1 MNNGIKDQSKF
12 AAWRLTPDQAL
23 INKEQSMSEATENRG
38 TRKSLVD
45 TLVVAVKKR
54 APLDA
59 VYLLQKEPDAIVSEV
74 LNRLPF
80 SLALRILSDFPEE
93 RSENIALIGSSEVGQ
108 QWTSNHAYPE
118 DSVGRLMEK
127 PVAVFNR
134 DTTVSQATDEI
145 RRIVA
150 DALITYA
157 YVVESDNRL
166 CGVVVM
172 RDLLLADDAQTL
184 GELMIPEPF
193 FFTPE
198 VSVADA
204 MQATLRRHY
213 PVYPVCDQRGE
224 LIGLVSGHAVFEEN
238 TYELTAQTGRM
249 VGIDKEEH
257 LHTHFLTSLKYRHP
271 WLQLNLMTAFLAA
284 FVVGM
289 FEDTI
294 SRIVMLAV
302 FLPVLAGQSGNT
314 GSQSLAITLRGM
326 TLGEMTDGMFKK
338 VALKE
343 IYLGLANGFLVGITA
358 SIAMYAYATWS
369 NSPLAL
375 SLAMIVLMAMVGSC
389 VISGLTGVL
398 VPLGLKRLGAD
409 PTTASAIF
417 LTTAT
422 DVVSMGMFLGFATV
436 MVL

>member
-1 MNNGIKDQSKF
+1 MSEKTADQSASQK
-12 AAWRLTPDQAL
+12 
-23 INKEQSMSEATENRG
+23 
-38 TRKSLVD
+38 LVEK
-45 TLVVAVKKR
+45 LVVATKKR

-59 VYLLQKEPDAIVSEV
+59 VALLQKESDEIVSDV

-93 RSENIALIGSSEVGQ
+93 RSQQIALIGSSEVGQ
-108 QWTSNHAYPE
+108 QWTANHAYPDE
-118 DSVGRLMEK
+118 SIGRLMEK
-127 PVAVFNR
+127 PVAVF
-134 DTTVSQATDEI
+134 DQATTVRQTIEEI

-150 DALITYA
+150 DNLSTYA
-157 YVVESDNRL
+157 YVVEANNRL
-166 CGVVVM
+166 SGVVVM
-172 RDLLLADDAQTL
+172 RDLLLATDDQTL
-184 GELMIPEPF
+184 GELMLPEPF
-193 FFTPE
+193 FFRPE
-198 VSVADA
+198 QSVADA
-204 MQATLRRHY
+204 MKATLKRHY
-213 PVYPVCDQRGE
+213 PVYPVCDQEGV
-224 LIGLVSGHAVFEEN
+224 LVGLVPGYAIFEEN

-249 VGIDKEEH
+249 VGVDKEEH

-314 GSQSLAITLRGM
+314 GSQSLAIPLRGM

-338 VALKE
+338 VAMKE
-343 IYLGLANGFLVGITA
+343 IWLGLANGILVGITA
-358 SIAMYAYATWS
+358 GVAMYVYATWS
-369 NSPLAL
+369 QSPVAL
-375 SLAMIVLMAMVGSC
+375 SLAIVVLLAMVGSC

-398 VPLGLKRLGAD
+398 VPMGLKKLGTD

-422 DVVSMGMFLGFATV
+422 DVVSMGMFLGFATI

>member
-1 MNNGIKDQSKF
+1 MAENKPGSGSKIKQV
-12 AAWRLTPDQAL
+12 
-23 INKEQSMSEATENRG
+23 E
-38 TRKSLVD
+38 
-45 TLVVAVKKR
+45 TLVVAAKKR

-59 VYLLQKEPDAIVSEV
+59 VNLLEKESDEVVSEV

-93 RSENIALIGSSEVGQ
+93 RSQEIALIGSSEVGQ

-118 DSVGRLMEK
+118 DSIGRLMEK

-134 DTTVSQATDEI
+134 DTTVRQAIDEV
-145 RRIVA
+145 RRIVV
-150 DALITYA
+150 DTLITYA
-157 YVVESDNRL
+157 YVVEANNHL

-172 RDLLLADDAQTL
+172 RDLLLASDDQTL

-198 VSVADA
+198 LLVADA

-224 LIGLVSGHAVFEEN
+224 LIGLVTGHAIFEEN

-314 GSQSLAITLRGM
+314 GSQSLAITLRGI
-326 TLGEMTDGMFKK
+326 TLGEMTEGMFRK
-338 VALKE
+338 VAMKE

-358 SIAMYAYATWS
+358 AIAMYAYATWS
-369 NSPLAL
+369 HSPVAMSLAL
-375 SLAMIVLMAMVGSC
+375 IVLLAMVGSC

-398 VPLGLKRLGAD
+398 VPLGLKKLGAD

-422 DVVSMGMFLGFATV
+422 DVVSMGMFLGFATI